1 MQLRRV
7 KAAPSCPSPRTP
19 ADIVRILT
27 RFNAVPVASG
37 MRAHRRREQSARNAG
52 PLVNVQVMKS

>member
-1 MQLRRV
+1 V
-7 KAAPSCPSPRTP
+7 PIPRTP
-19 ADIVRILT
+19 ADIIRILT

-37 MRAHRRREQSARNAG
+37 VRAHRRRELSARNAG